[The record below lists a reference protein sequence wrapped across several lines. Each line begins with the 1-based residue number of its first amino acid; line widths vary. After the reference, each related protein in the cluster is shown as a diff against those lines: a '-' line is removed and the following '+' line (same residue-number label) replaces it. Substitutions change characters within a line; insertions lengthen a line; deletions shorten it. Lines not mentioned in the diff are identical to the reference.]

1 MTRQNEAIDNE
12 EQDQKAM
19 NIFKTLTNSPNLS
32 VIQTQLLEGQ

>member
-1 MTRQNEAIDNE
+1 MTRQNEVIDNE

-19 NIFKTLTNSPNLS
+19 NIFEILTNLRNLS

>member
-19 NIFKTLTNSPNLS
+19 NIFEILTNSRNLS